1 MHPRTHARTCMC
13 SRDVLYADVSMN
25 TQVCKS
31 VCKCIYIRS
40 HTRSRICSRPHIS
53 VMLPAHMVVCYYS
66 LSGRPTAGRRGEQ
79 LAITPVPRTSSGPV
93 HHVAVESW
101 RVHAVSAKQQLQ
113 KPITGWM
120 RLTDL
125 YTELQSH
132 LTLLENWQA
141 YQFMWSSSFM
151 WCQKSEKRQ
160 LFGKPYPKDIW
171 H

>member
-40 HTRSRICSRPHIS
+40 HTRSQICSRPHIS
-53 VMLPAHMVVCYYS
+53 VMLPAHTVVCYYS
-66 LSGRPTAGRRGEQ
+66 VSGRQTAGRRGEQ

-160 LFGKPYPKDIW
+160 LFGKPYPKDI
-171 H
+171 